1 MEEKK
6 NWSEF
11 LLNYALY
18 FILGI
23 MIICVI
29 IADPF
34 TE

>member
-18 FILGI
+18 FHDTLRNYCRPLI
-23 MIICVI
+23 
-29 IADPF
+29 PF